1 MLSREE
7 IKKLDELKKEI
18 RESVIEFK
26 GMFNG
31 VRMTGLNQTEEGI
44 LKIVEVVCNGFT
56 NHKDDIISL
65 YRENLFMKKRVEN
78 LEIIIKQF
86 QKTLD
91 TFTDNK

>member
-1 MLSREE
+1 MSGEE
-7 IKKLDELKKEI
+7 NKKLDELKKEI
-18 RESVIEFK
+18 RESVIELK
-26 GMFNG
+26 GMFSG

-44 LKIVEVVCNGFT
+44 LKIVEVVCKGFT

-65 YRENLFMKKRVEN
+65 YRENLLMKKRFEN